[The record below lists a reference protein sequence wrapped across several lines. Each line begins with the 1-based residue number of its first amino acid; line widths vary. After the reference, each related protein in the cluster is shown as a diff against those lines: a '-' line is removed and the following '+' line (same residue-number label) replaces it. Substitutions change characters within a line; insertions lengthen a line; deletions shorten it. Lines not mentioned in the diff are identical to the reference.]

1 MTVMTCLTHVYPHA
15 VLGFHPSIAPIKAAV
30 FPLVNNKAELSEL
43 AKQLFRSLQMRFM
56 VEYDTSGAIGRRYR
70 RYDTYCIYEM
80 MHGVATVHRD
90 RIQPLSDAC
99 HSNNS
104 CGT

>member
-1 MTVMTCLTHVYPHA
+1 MTCLTHVYPHA

-56 VEYDTSGAIGRRYR
+56 VEFDTSGAIGRRYR
-70 RYDTYCIYEM
+70 RYGTYCIYEM
-80 MHGVATVHRD
+80 MHAMLLLLY
-90 RIQPLSDAC
+90 I
-99 HSNNS
+99 
-104 CGT
+104 GTE